1 MDNRNNKPILVVD
14 DEPDVR
20 ELVSEVLTQAG
31 YPCDTVA
38 DGYACI
44 AKMTQVNY
52 HLLIIDLRLK
62 NEDGLELAR
71 RIRETSMVPILMLTG
86 KGSESDRIISL
97 ELAADDFLMKP
108 FNIRELVARV
118 NALIRR
124 SSFIQQTQ
132 EVSLS
137 EQYDCL
143 FFEGW
148 TLNLSTRQLQNRDG
162 DYIALTFGEFTL
174 LETLV
179 KHPKRVMSREQL
191 LVALRGVGAEAYDRT
206 VDVLISRLR
215 NKLEPNP
222 KTPHFIRTERGI
234 GYSFAQSVAHHQEH
248 A

>member
-1 MDNRNNKPILVVD
+1 MENRNSKPILVVD
-14 DEPDVR
+14 DELDVR
-20 ELVSEVLTQAG
+20 ELVADVLTQAG
-31 YPCDTVA
+31 YPCDAVA

-44 AKMTQVNY
+44 AQMTKVNY
-52 HLLIIDLRLK
+52 QLLIIDLRLK

-124 SSFIQQTQ
+124 SSFVTQTQ
-132 EVSLS
+132 ESTLT
-137 EQYDCL
+137 EQHDCL
-143 FFEGW
+143 HFDGW
-148 TLNLSTRQLQNRDG
+148 TLNLSTRQLQNKAG
-162 DYIALTFGEFTL
+162 EIIALTFGEFTL

-179 KHPKRVMSREQL
+179 KHPKRVMTREQL
-191 LVALRGVGAEAYDRT
+191 LIALRGVGAEAFDRT

-222 KTPHFIRTERGI
+222 KAPHFIRTERGV
-234 GYSFAQSVAHHQEH
+234 GYSFAQAVSCQI
-248 A
+248 

>member
-1 MDNRNNKPILVVD
+1 MDNRSNKPILVID
-14 DEPDVR
+14 DELDIR
-20 ELVSEVLTQAG
+20 ELVTEVLSQAG
-31 YPCDTVA
+31 YPCDAVS

-44 AKMTQVNY
+44 AQMAKVDYQ
-52 HLLIIDLRLK
+52 LLIIDLRLK

-124 SSFIQQTQ
+124 SSFVVQTQ
-132 EVSLS
+132 ESTLI
-137 EQYDCL
+137 EQHECL
-143 FFEGW
+143 YFDGW
-148 TLNLSTRQLQNRDG
+148 TLNLSTRQLQDNKG
-162 DYIALTFGEFTL
+162 EYIALTFGEFTL

-179 KHPKRVMSREQL
+179 KHPKRVMTREQL
-191 LVALRGVGAEAYDRT
+191 LIALRGVGAEAFDRT

-222 KTPHFIRTERGI
+222 KAPHFIRTERGI
-234 GYSFAQSVAHHQEH
+234 GYSFTQAVSCK
-248 A
+248 

>member
-1 MDNRNNKPILVVD
+1 MENRNSKPILVVD
-14 DEPDVR
+14 DELDVR
-20 ELVSEVLTQAG
+20 ELVVDVLTQAG
-31 YPCDTVA
+31 YPCDAVA

-44 AKMTQVNY
+44 AQMAKVNY
-52 HLLIIDLRLK
+52 QLLIIDLRLK

-124 SSFIQQTQ
+124 SSFVTQTQ
-132 EVSLS
+132 ESALT
-137 EQYDCL
+137 EQHDCL
-143 FFEGW
+143 HFDGW
-148 TLNLSTRQLQNRDG
+148 TLNLSTRQLQNKAG
-162 DYIALTFGEFTL
+162 EFIALTFGEFTL

-179 KHPKRVMSREQL
+179 KHPKRVMTREQL
-191 LVALRGVGAEAYDRT
+191 LIALRGVGAQAFDRT

-222 KTPHFIRTERGI
+222 KAPHFIRTERGV
-234 GYSFAQSVAHHQEH
+234 GYSFAQAVSS
-248 A
+248 